1 MTPDQQMPNDQFS
14 SIEPSIRHLRE
25 DASHGGEPTREEI
38 VRLAI
43 QLWENDDHPTSTPE
57 DYCPEAE
64 RRLRRD
70 AILTSH

>member
-1 MTPDQQMPNDQFS
+1 MTPQDQFS
-14 SIEPSIRHLRE
+14 SIEPSIEHLR
-25 DASHGGEPTREEI
+25 DDTCQASGPTREEI

-64 RRLRRD
+64 RRLRRE

>member
-1 MTPDQQMPNDQFS
+1 MLPNDPIS
-14 SIEPSIRHLRE
+14 SVETSQ
-25 DASHGGEPTREEI
+25 STEPTREEI
-38 VRLAI
+38 ARLAI

-70 AILTSH
+70 AILTSY